1 MVDREFIKLKEA
13 EKMLDEEMKEA
24 FELDDDNIEETQIP
38 TDSEENIGNVKISV
52 DVVAKL
58 ASIAASEIDGVSGM
72 HKTFVGEVTQKFVK
86 KKLVARC
93 KSRH

>member
-1 MVDREFIKLKEA
+1 
-13 EKMLDEEMKEA
+13 MLDEEMKEA

-38 TDSEENIGNVKISV
+38 TDSEENIGNIKISV

-86 KKLVARC
+86 KNLSQGVKVDIDDGMANIDLYLVV
-93 KSRH
+93 